1 MQNLRAMLASAGPI
15 FQIRHAEKLPL
26 RTSYVDIAARVMHLL
41 QLVPGGEVC
50 LDATGVGAALAD
62 VLVAANIAPL
72 RVIITGGTE
81 ITRHGPSVVHAPK
94 VVLVAKLQSLLF
106 QGRLRIHRE
115 IPIAA
120 DLTRELADFKIH
132 YTPTGALSYAA
143 KSGAHDDLVMALS
156 VAILA
161 LDDTGMS
168 SAGIFHLY
176 KQRAAELRGVPLLP
190 REAISLDP
198 GQAND
203 PCAIVVCRRVDAP
216 VGVTA
221 REVEPEAL
229 PHQEPAPEKVYA
241 EGSSQWQEQQAPA
254 RPGFWLVSHPDPTAS
269 LGIGQPGPD
278 PGTWIVPAGAVDD
291 LASHGFKLVSFLPS
305 PAEAEPAS
313 GQPSAA

>member
-15 FQIRHAEKLPL
+15 FQIRHAEKIPL

-41 QLVPGGEVC
+41 QLVPGAGVC

-143 KSGAHDDLVMALS
+143 KSGAHDDLVMALACAVLS
-156 VAILA
+156 

-176 KQRAAELRGVPLLP
+176 KQQAAALRGVPLLP
-190 REAISLDP
+190 REVIALDP

-203 PCAIVVCRRVDAP
+203 PCAIIVCRRVDAP

-229 PHQEPAPEKVYA
+229 PDQEPAPPITA
-241 EGSSQWQEQQAPA
+241 RWEQQEPA
-254 RPGFWLVSHPDPTAS
+254 RPGFALVRHPDPTAS
-269 LGIGQPGPD
+269 LATGRAGATPGE
-278 PGTWIVPAGAVDD
+278 WIVPSGGAVED
-291 LASHGFKLVSFLPS
+291 LAAHGFKLVFYL
-305 PAEAEPAS
+305 AEAAEADLTS
-313 GQPSAA
+313 GQPTAA